1 MSNVLDF
8 ERPIAELDAN
18 ISRLRSLTGP
28 RTEEQA
34 QLIAQLEQRRR
45 ELLEQIFAQLTP
57 WDRVLLARH
66 PQRPYSA
73 DYIQSLIDEF
83 TELHGDRLAADD
95 RSIIGGIG
103 WFRGVKVV
111 VIGQQKGRDL
121 KERQLRNFG
130 MSRPEGYRKA
140 MRLMTMAERFQTP
153 VITLVDTPAADP
165 GVESESRGI
174 SWAIAESL
182 CHMSSL
188 RVPVVTAII
197 GEGGSGGALGIAVSN
212 SVLMQ
217 ENAIYSVIP
226 PEGCAA
232 ILWRNPNRASEAASA
247 LRLTAADALT
257 FGIIDGIISEPLGGA
272 HRDPTS
278 AAQLLG
284 DCIFKELSVLEGLSG
299 DELASRR
306 YARFRKLGFW
316 TDSDSGTTD

>member
-34 QLIAQLEQRRR
+34 QLIAQLEQRRS

-66 PQRPYSA
+66 PQRPYSG
-73 DYIQSLIDEF
+73 DYIQSLFDEF

-103 WFRGVKVV
+103 WLRGTKVV

-130 MSRPEGYRKA
+130 MARPEGYRKA
-140 MRLMTMAERFQTP
+140 MRLMSMAERFDTP
-153 VITLVDTPAADP
+153 IITLVDTPAADP

-188 RVPVVTAII
+188 RVPVVTAVI
-197 GEGGSGGALGIAVSN
+197 GEGGSGGALGLAVAN
-212 SVLMQ
+212 TVLMQ

-232 ILWRNPNRASEAASA
+232 ILWRNPSRAAEAASA
-247 LRLTAADALT
+247 LRLTAADALE
-257 FGIIDGIISEPLGGA
+257 FGIIDAIVQEPLGGA
-272 HRDPTS
+272 HRDPT
-278 AAQLLG
+278 AAAHLLG
-284 DCIFKELSVLEGLSG
+284 DCLYKELCSLESKSG
-299 DELASRR
+299 DELIRRR
-306 YARFRKLGFW
+306 YDRFRKLGFW
-316 TDSDSGTTD
+316 TESSPDPSC